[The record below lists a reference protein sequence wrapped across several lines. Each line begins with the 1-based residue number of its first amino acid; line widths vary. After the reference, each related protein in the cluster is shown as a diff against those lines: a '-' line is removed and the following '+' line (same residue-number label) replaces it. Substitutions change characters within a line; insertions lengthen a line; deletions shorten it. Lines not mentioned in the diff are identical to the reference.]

1 MVIHLRGFLRILV
14 VSNTEFK
21 YDLGVVGLG
30 YVGLP
35 LAVESATSSL
45 NVLGFDINS
54 ERVEMIN
61 NGHSPIEDISNEELS
76 QSLKN
81 FHSITESK
89 ELSQC
94 RNIVISV
101 PTPLTDYQPD
111 LSYVINAAKT
121 VGENLVKNQVVI
133 LESTTYPGTTVEVL
147 IPNLEK
153 MSGLKAGEDFF
164 VGYSPERI
172 DPGNKVWKFKNTPK
186 VISGINN
193 VSTEKI
199 QSFYES
205 IIDETVLVKGTKEAE
220 MVKLLENTYRHVNIA
235 LINELAILCKM
246 LDIDIWE
253 VVNAAKT
260 KPFGFE
266 SFKPGPGVGGHCIPV
281 DPEYLSF
288 KTRQIGKPV
297 RFVELAQE
305 INNSMP
311 LYVVNQVNEIL
322 NKNKI
327 ILNSSKI
334 LLMGVAYKKDIS
346 DMRESP
352 AIDIVELLLDK
363 EVDISYYDPYVEEFK
378 VSGHIINREVDTN
391 SFEDYDM
398 LLVLTPHSNFA
409 QLDFNNLK
417 TIIFDTTGSDFIK
430 STERI

>member
-1 MVIHLRGFLRILV
+1 MT
-14 VSNTEFK
+14 SNTEFE

-35 LAVESATSSL
+35 LAVESSKQGL
-45 NVLGFDINS
+45 EVIGYDINP
-54 ERVEMIN
+54 ERVENIN
-61 NGHSPIEDISNEELS
+61 NGISPIEDISNDELS
-76 QSLKN
+76 NALDN
-81 FHSITESK
+81 FHSTLDSALLSK
-89 ELSQC
+89 CQ
-94 RNIVISV
+94 NIVISV

-111 LSYVINAAKT
+111 LSFVINAAKT
-121 VGENLVKNQVVI
+121 VGENLVKNQVII
-133 LESTTYPGTTVEVL
+133 LESTTYPGTTIEVL
-147 IPNLEK
+147 IPNLENTSK
-153 MSGLKAGEDFF
+153 LKAGQDFF

-186 VISGINN
+186 VVSGINDI
-193 VSTEKI
+193 STEKI

-205 IIDETVLVKGTKEAE
+205 IIENIVLVKGTKEAE

-235 LINELAILCKM
+235 LINELAILCKL

-311 LYVVNQVNEIL
+311 AYVVGQISEIL
-322 NKNKI
+322 NKNGK
-327 ILNSSKI
+327 ILNDSKI
-334 LLMGVAYKKDIS
+334 LLMGVAYKNDIS

-352 AIDIVELLLDK
+352 AIDIAELLLEKKVDVSYFDPFVK
-363 EVDISYYDPYVEEFK
+363 EFS
-378 VSGHIINREVDTN
+378 VSGNEINKEDEIN
-391 SFEDYDM
+391 SFDSYDM
-398 LLVLTPHSNFA
+398 LLVLTPHSKFSDI
-409 QLDFNNLK
+409 DFSKIK
-417 TIIFDTTGSDFIK
+417 TIIFDTTGSDFIQ
-430 STERI
+430 STERL

>member
-1 MVIHLRGFLRILV
+1 MVKHPKEYLRILMTTN
-14 VSNTEFK
+14 SEFE

-35 LAVESATSSL
+35 LAVEASIQGLS
-45 NVLGFDINS
+45 VIGYDINS

-61 NGHSPIEDISNEELS
+61 NGISPIEDISNDELS
-76 QSLKN
+76 NALEKFFSTLDGKLL
-81 FHSITESK
+81 SK
-89 ELSQC
+89 CQ
-94 RNIVISV
+94 NIVISV

-111 LSYVINAAKT
+111 LSYVISAAKT
-121 VGENLVKNQVVI
+121 VGNNLVKNQVVI
-133 LESTTYPGTTVEVL
+133 LESTTYPGTTIEVL
-147 IPNLEK
+147 IPNLESTSK
-153 MSGLKAGEDFF
+153 LKAGEDFF

-186 VISGINN
+186 VISGINDI
-193 VSTEKI
+193 STDKI

-205 IIDETVLVKGTKEAE
+205 IIETTVLVKGTKEAE

-235 LINELAILCKM
+235 LINELAMLCKM

-311 LYVVNQVNEIL
+311 AYVVGQISEIL
-322 NKNKI
+322 NKNGKL
-327 ILNSSKI
+327 LNNSKI

-352 AIDIVELLLDK
+352 AIDVTELLMEKKVDVSYFDPFVK
-363 EVDISYYDPYVEEFK
+363 EFSVFGKE
-378 VSGHIINREVDTN
+378 INKEDEIN
-391 SFEDYDM
+391 SFDNYDM
-398 LLVLTPHSNFA
+398 LLVLTPHSNFSDI
-409 QLDFNNLK
+409 DFSKLK
-417 TIIFDTTGSDFIK
+417 TIIFDTTGSDFIQ

>member
-1 MVIHLRGFLRILV
+1 MT
-14 VSNTEFK
+14 SNTEFE

-35 LAVESATSSL
+35 LAVESSKQGL
-45 NVLGFDINS
+45 KVIGYDINP

-61 NGHSPIEDISNEELS
+61 NGISPIEDILNDELS
-76 QSLKN
+76 NALNN
-81 FHSITESK
+81 FHSTLDSELLSK
-89 ELSQC
+89 CQ
-94 RNIVISV
+94 NIVISV

-111 LSYVINAAKT
+111 LSFVINAAKT
-121 VGENLVKNQVVI
+121 VGENLVKNQVII
-133 LESTTYPGTTVEVL
+133 LESTTYPGTTIEVL
-147 IPNLEK
+147 IPNLENTSK
-153 MSGLKAGEDFF
+153 LKAGEDFF

-186 VISGINN
+186 VISGINDI
-193 VSTEKI
+193 STEKI

-205 IIDETVLVKGTKEAE
+205 IIENTVLVKGTKEAE

-235 LINELAILCKM
+235 LINELAMLCKM

-311 LYVVNQVNEIL
+311 AYVVSQISEIL
-322 NKNKI
+322 NKNEK
-327 ILNSSKI
+327 ILNNSKI
-334 LLMGVAYKKDIS
+334 LLMGVAYKNDIS

-352 AIDIVELLLDK
+352 AIDITELLLEKKVDVSYFDPFVK
-363 EVDISYYDPYVEEFK
+363 EFSVLGK
-378 VSGHIINREVDTN
+378 AINKEDEIN
-391 SFEDYDM
+391 SFDNYDM
-398 LLVLTPHSNFA
+398 LLVLTPHSNFSEI
-409 QLDFNNLK
+409 DFSKIK
-417 TIIFDTTGSDFIK
+417 TIIFDTTGSDFIQ
-430 STERI
+430 STERL

>member
-1 MVIHLRGFLRILV
+1 
-14 VSNTEFK
+14 
-21 YDLGVVGLG
+21 
-30 YVGLP
+30 
-35 LAVESATSSL
+35 
-45 NVLGFDINS
+45 
-54 ERVEMIN
+54 
-61 NGHSPIEDISNEELS
+61 
-76 QSLKN
+76 
-81 FHSITESK
+81 
-89 ELSQC
+89 
-94 RNIVISV
+94 
-101 PTPLTDYQPD
+101 
-111 LSYVINAAKT
+111 
-121 VGENLVKNQVVI
+121 
-133 LESTTYPGTTVEVL
+133 
-147 IPNLEK
+147 

-186 VISGINN
+186 VISGIND
-193 VSTEKI
+193 VSSEKI

-253 VVNAAKT
+253 VVDAAKT

-311 LYVVNQVNEIL
+311 LYVVYQVNEIL

-352 AIDIVELLLDK
+352 AIDIAELLLDK
-363 EVDISYYDPYVEEFK
+363 DVDISYYDPYVEEFK
-378 VSGHIINREVDTN
+378 VSGHIVNREVDTN
-391 SFEDYDM
+391 SFKDYDM

-409 QLDFNNLK
+409 QLDLNNLK
-417 TIIFDTTGSDFIK
+417 TIIFDTTGSDFIN

>member
-1 MVIHLRGFLRILV
+1 MT
-14 VSNTEFK
+14 SNTEFE

-35 LAVESATSSL
+35 LAVESSKQGL
-45 NVLGFDINS
+45 KVIGYDINP

-61 NGHSPIEDISNEELS
+61 NGISPIEDILNDELS
-76 QSLKN
+76 NALNN
-81 FHSITESK
+81 FHSTLDSELLSK
-89 ELSQC
+89 CQ
-94 RNIVISV
+94 NIVISV

-111 LSYVINAAKT
+111 LSFVINAAKT
-121 VGENLVKNQVVI
+121 VGENLVKNQVII
-133 LESTTYPGTTVEVL
+133 LESTTYPGTTIEVL
-147 IPNLEK
+147 IPNLENTSK
-153 MSGLKAGEDFF
+153 LKAGEDFF

-186 VISGINN
+186 VVSGINDI
-193 VSTEKI
+193 STEKI

-205 IIDETVLVKGTKEAE
+205 IIENIVLVKGTKEAE

-235 LINELAILCKM
+235 LINELAMLCKM

-311 LYVVNQVNEIL
+311 AYVVGEISEIL
-322 NKNKI
+322 NKNGK
-327 ILNSSKI
+327 ILNNSKI
-334 LLMGVAYKKDIS
+334 LLMGVAYKNDIS

-352 AIDIVELLLDK
+352 AIDITELLLEKKVDVSYFDPFVK
-363 EVDISYYDPYVEEFK
+363 EFSVLGK
-378 VSGHIINREVDTN
+378 AINKEDEIN
-391 SFEDYDM
+391 SFDKYDM
-398 LLVLTPHSNFA
+398 LLVLTPHSNFSDI
-409 QLDFNNLK
+409 DFSQIK
-417 TIIFDTTGSDFIK
+417 TIIFDTTGSDFIQ
-430 STERI
+430 STERL